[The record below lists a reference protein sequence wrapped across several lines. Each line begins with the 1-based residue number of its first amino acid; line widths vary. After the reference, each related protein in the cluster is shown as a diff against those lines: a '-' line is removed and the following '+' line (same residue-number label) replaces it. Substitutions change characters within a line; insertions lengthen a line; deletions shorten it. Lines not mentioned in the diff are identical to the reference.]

1 MSSTAQYPPRIR
13 RMLDAS
19 TGSCVAV
26 CDVNRFWPETAVLV
40 GSGCVGFEPYRA
52 KVASCGQVHVGV
64 QGGGQAAQEG
74 DGGLGT
80 WLGRAVQTVEASLS
94 CPS

>member
-1 MSSTAQYPPRIR
+1 
-13 RMLDAS
+13 
-19 TGSCVAV
+19 
-26 CDVNRFWPETAVLV
+26 V
-40 GSGCVGFEPYRA
+40 GCEPYRA
-52 KVASCGQVHVGV
+52 KVVSCGQAHVGV